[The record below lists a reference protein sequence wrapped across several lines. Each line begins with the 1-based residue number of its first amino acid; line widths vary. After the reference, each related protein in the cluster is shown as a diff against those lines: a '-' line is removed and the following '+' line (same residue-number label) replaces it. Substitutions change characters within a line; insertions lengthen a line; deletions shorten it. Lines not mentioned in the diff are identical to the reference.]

1 MREID
6 ELDFCAGEM
15 GRSWCD
21 IQVRQRYGS
30 LPDAHYGRSRDQNI
44 VKGLRELAWGESHS
58 ACGISLRITIYK
70 QNALLS
76 RSEARGQVNSGCGL
90 PDSAFLVCHRDY
102 SAHAG
107 SDVVEA

>member
-1 MREID
+1 V
-6 ELDFCAGEM
+6 G
-15 GRSWCD
+15 
-21 IQVRQRYGS
+21 QRYVS

-44 VKGLRELAWGESHS
+44 VKGLRELARAKPHS
-58 ACGISLRITIYK
+58 ASGIPLRITIYQ
-70 QNALLS
+70 QNALLG
-76 RSEARGQVNSGCGL
+76 RSQARGQVNGGCGF

>member
-6 ELDFCAGEM
+6 ELDFCAGKM
-15 GRSWCD
+15 GGRWCD
-21 IQVRQRYGS
+21 IQVGQRYVS

-44 VKGLRELAWGESHS
+44 VKGLRELARGESHS
-58 ACGISLRITIYK
+58 ARGIPLRITIYK
-70 QNALLS
+70 QNTLLG
-76 RSEARGQVNSGCGL
+76 RSETRGQVNGGCGL
-90 PDSAFLVCHRDY
+90 PDSAFLVCYRDY